1 MARSKHLRFW
11 VSLWPHLIAL
21 PFTAGAALGFYFSP
35 NPIPWLAPLALAWPA
50 LLLWHGAWTLWAA
63 SQFKS
68 SALVGLLLLALTWPQ
83 TRGWVHV
90 HTGPAEDGDFR
101 VATWNVHQWRNL
113 AWTDQAVTEERMQQ
127 AALDLHADILA
138 IQENRLNSGPQ
149 RSLEAWYPY
158 STPHEDQGLQ
168 IFSKYPIQQWNFE
181 AFEASYPGH
190 RGFVWADIQTPKGL
204 VRVVNIHLVTTTF
217 VTREAEAETDSA
229 GISTSVFSSAYKL
242 TRTAKIR
249 AQQVDQLL
257 AWASTGE
264 QPPLIWLGDFNDS
277 PTSNTAYR
285 LRSWKDAFEEMGK
298 GFGSTYRGLWGLPL
312 RIDWILHDA
321 ALQATGL
328 QRVEQADSDHHPVW
342 VNLAFNAPDAG

>member
-11 VSLWPHLIAL
+11 VSLGPHLVAL
-21 PFTAGAALGFYFSP
+21 PFTAGATIGYYFSP

-50 LLLWHGAWTLWAA
+50 LLLWHAAWTLWAA
-63 SQFKS
+63 SQFKT
-68 SALVGLLLLALTWPQ
+68 SAFVGLGLLLLTWPQ
-83 TRGWVHV
+83 TQGWVHV
-90 HTGPAEDGDFR
+90 HTGTSEDGDLR

-113 AWTDQAVTEERMQQ
+113 EWSDQAVTEERMQQ
-127 AALDLHADILA
+127 AALDLHADVLA

-158 STPHEDQGLQ
+158 ATPHEDQGLQ
-168 IFSKYPIQQWNFE
+168 IFSKFPIRQWNFE
-181 AFEASYPGH
+181 AFEASYAGH
-190 RGFVWADIQTPKGL
+190 RGFVWADIETPKGL

-217 VTREAEAETDSA
+217 VTREAEAESDSA
-229 GISTSVFSSAYKL
+229 GLSTSLFRSAFKL

-257 AWASTGE
+257 EWAAKE
-264 QPPLIWLGDFNDS
+264 EHPPLIWLGDFNDS

-285 LRSWKDAFEEMGK
+285 MGAWGDAFETWGK

-312 RIDWILHDA
+312 RIDWILYDPA
-321 ALQATGL
+321 FTITGM
-328 QRVEQADSDHHPVW
+328 QRLEQQDSDHQPVW
-342 VNLAFNAPDAG
+342 VNLSLMSADSE